1 MKIWVALL
9 LTLLMASSSM
19 AEKAKDKFA
28 WRKLGPAMTE
38 AKKANKMIF
47 VDIYTDW

>member
-9 LTLLMASSSM
+9 FTCLVTSSAI

-28 WRKLGPAMTE
+28 WRKLGTAITE
-38 AKKANKMIF
+38 AQTTKKMIM